1 MLGRTATRGRPRVVA
16 ACLAALALAAASPAA
31 AVAAS
36 DGQVAAAVDGAVA
49 WLRAQQAPDGSLG
62 PDHGLDPAWALLGL
76 AGAGVHAADL
86 RAAPA
91 DASAQDYYATLWAG
105 ADDGAWAAL
114 GSTPSA
120 ADYERAIL
128 LAGAAG
134 VDPLRLSAQQNLL
147 AKLAG
152 SYVDGWFT
160 STRSVFN
167 HTVFGLLALERLP
180 VGAGLVERTALVVEG
195 NQHDDGGFA
204 SVPAGDADA
213 RATPGSVDATG
224 AALAGLCGAGRTLAD
239 PSVAAAVAFL
249 RAQAP
254 GAGGVDGASWA
265 LDGLAACGLRRGAV
279 GWSAGDEAAVDWL
292 LGAQLASGPDA
303 GAWTTGGS
311 ANAYATQNALRALAD
326 PGFAT
331 APPPR
336 ANPGDPLLRAVP
348 VVADGTPVPV
358 ALAIDPGLGDAR
370 LCSTTAPSGASLT
383 AVLAAAVP
391 ASSPPGCVH
400 DATVDGGVVTAIDGA
415 VAAPGG
421 GWRVSLGG
429 APEQAA
435 GTQAVGFGDVVALR
449 LQDPLPLAFDPATLD
464 FGTQPV
470 GLLGAPRPVTLTNG
484 GGSGFAVTRLR
495 VAGADAGDFVVS
507 SEACVGETL
516 APGAGCEARVRFAPG
531 APGARSATL
540 VAEHDGPGA
549 APGLVLLGAGAGVA
563 SGPPGAPGAAG
574 GVGAAGGRGADGSAG
589 PLGAPGRRGTAG
601 PRGVRG
607 RVGRPPRISCRMTGR
622 AVRTVVCVLNLGR
635 GAARMRVVL
644 RLAVPSPRSPRRTR

>member
-1 MLGRTATRGRPRVVA
+1 MLGRTIAVA
-16 ACLAALALAAASPAA
+16 ACLAALAWSAAPAA
-31 AVAAS
+31 AAT
-36 DGQVAAAVDGAVA
+36 DGQIDTAVDGAVA

-62 PDHGLDPAWALLGL
+62 PNHGLDPAWALLGL
-76 AGAGVHAADL
+76 AGAGVHAADV
-86 RAAPA
+86 RVASG

-105 ADDGAWAAL
+105 SDDGAWAAL
-114 GSTPSA
+114 GGAPSA

-128 LAGAAG
+128 LAGVAG
-134 VDPLRLSAQQNLL
+134 VDPRRLSAQQNLL

-167 HTVFGLLALERLP
+167 HTLFGLLALERLP
-180 VGAGLVERTALVVEG
+180 VGAGLVERTARIVEA
-195 NQHDDGGFA
+195 NQHDDGGYT
-204 SVPAGDADA
+204 SVPATDAA
-213 RATPGSVDATG
+213 TRATPGNVDATG

-239 PSVAAAVAFL
+239 PSVAGAVAFL
-249 RAQAP
+249 RAGGP

-265 LDGLAACGLRRGAV
+265 LDGLAACGLRRGAA
-279 GWSAGDEAAVDWL
+279 GWLPGDEAAVDWL
-292 LGAQLASGPDA
+292 LGAQLTSGPGA
-303 GAWTTGGS
+303 GAWAPNGG
-311 ANAYATQNALRALAD
+311 ADAYATQNALRALAD
-326 PGFAT
+326 PGFA
-331 APPPR
+331 APPPPR

-348 VVADGTPVPV
+348 IVADGTPVPV

-383 AVLAAAVP
+383 AVLAAAQA

-400 DATVDGGVVTAIDGA
+400 DVAVDGGVVTAIDGA

-421 GWRVSLGG
+421 GWRVSLDG

-449 LQDPLPLAFDPATLD
+449 LQDPLPLAFDPAALD

-470 GLLGAPRPVTLTNG
+470 GLLGAPRAVTLANG
-484 GGSGFAVTRLR
+484 GADDFSVTRLR
-495 VAGADAGDFVVS
+495 IAGTDAADFVVS
-507 SEACVGETL
+507 SQACVGETL

-531 APGARSATL
+531 ASGARTATL

-549 APGLVLLGAGAGVA
+549 APGLVLLGDGGAA
-563 SGPPGAPGAAG
+563 TAGPPGPAGAPGA
-574 GVGAAGGRGADGSAG
+574 VGAAGAAGTSTAAG
-589 PLGAPGRRGTAG
+589 PLGAAGATGLAGRRGA
-601 PRGVRG
+601 RG
-607 RVGRPPRISCRMTGR
+607 RVGRPARISCRIAGR
-622 AVRTVVCVLNLGR
+622 VARRLVCVLSFGR
-635 GAARMRVVL
+635 RAARKRVAL